1 MTQTG
6 TDAAAIAAAQEANQH
21 MKEYLQEETQDKL
34 DRLGDEW
41 ENAVDISIDEF
52 ILMIENR
59 LNKPMPS
66 DIKAWLTNHSIDVKA
81 ETAMKFFFKDNE
93 VRDLACER
101 IDKKW
106 PDIKDAAE
114 DYAQKNQNDK
124 VTDITLK
131 RCNLSHFRKI
141 IR

>member
-6 TDAAAIAAAQEANQH
+6 ADAAAIAAAQEANQH

-81 ETAMKFFFKDNE
+81 ETAMKFFS
-93 VRDLACER
+93 R
-101 IDKKW
+101 IMK
-106 PDIKDAAE
+106 
-114 DYAQKNQNDK
+114 
-124 VTDITLK
+124 
-131 RCNLSHFRKI
+131 
-141 IR
+141 

>member
-1 MTQTG
+1 MFINKRVTQTG
-6 TDAAAIAAAQEANQH
+6 ADAAAIDAVQEANQH
-21 MKEYLQEETQDKL
+21 VEEYLQEETQDKL

-81 ETAMKFFFKDNE
+81 ETTMKFFS
-93 VRDLACER
+93 R
-101 IDKKW
+101 IMK
-106 PDIKDAAE
+106 
-114 DYAQKNQNDK
+114 
-124 VTDITLK
+124 
-131 RCNLSHFRKI
+131 
-141 IR
+141 